1 MSVVSSVDRPVVLI
15 TGAARRVGA
24 GLARRLAGQGL
35 AVAVHHR
42 GGQAEAEQVVA
53 DIRTAGGEARGFA
66 ADLSVSAERT
76 SLIAAVITAFGRLD
90 VLVNNASTF
99 AFDTF
104 ETMTDQDWATHIDDN
119 LTAPV
124 MLTRDFARAQSQ
136 ALAPGGRGVVINIL
150 DQKVLAPNPDFFSYT
165 AGKIGLAGLTQ
176 TMALALAPRIRI
188 MGVAPGLLLPSGA
201 QTQAD
206 FERAWVDTPLGL
218 GPTLDDIARTLRYI
232 IDTPSLTGRILTVD
246 GGESLVRRARDVA
259 FDGV

>member
-1 MSVVSSVDRPVVLI
+1 VSKPVSPPVILI

-24 GLARRLAGQGL
+24 GVAQRLAADGL
-35 AVAVHHR
+35 RVAVHHR
-42 GGQAEAEQVVA
+42 GGQEEAERLVA
-53 DIRTAGGEARGFA
+53 DIHAAGGEARAFA
-66 ADLSVSAERT
+66 ADLSDPADRPA
-76 SLIAAVITAFGRLD
+76 LIAAVIAAFGRLD

-99 AFDTF
+99 AYDTL
-104 ETMTDQDWATHIDDN
+104 ETMTDQDWDAHIGDN

-124 MLTRDFARAQSQ
+124 MLTRDFARALRPED
-136 ALAPGGRGVVINIL
+136 AGVVINIL

-176 TMALALAPRIRI
+176 TMALALAPRIRV
-188 MGVAPGLLLPSGA
+188 MGIAPGLLLPSGA
-201 QTQAD
+201 QTQDD
-206 FERAWVDTPLGL
+206 FERAWIDTPLGL
-218 GPTLDDIARTLRYI
+218 GPTLDDIARTIRYI

>member
-1 MSVVSSVDRPVVLI
+1 MSDRPVILI

-24 GLARRLAGQGL
+24 GLARRLAADGL
-35 AVAVHHR
+35 AVAVNHR
-42 GGQAEAEQVVA
+42 GGREEAERLVT
-53 DIRTAGGEARGFA
+53 DIQAAGGDARAFA
-66 ADLSVSAERT
+66 ADLSISADRT
-76 SLIAAVITAFGRLD
+76 ALIAAVIAAFGRLD

-104 ETMTDQDWATHIDDN
+104 ETMTDEDWATHIDDN

-124 MLTRDFARAQSQ
+124 LLTRDFARA
-136 ALAPGGRGVVINIL
+136 LGPDDRGLVVNIL

-176 TMALALAPRIRI
+176 TMALALAPRIRV

-201 QTQAD
+201 QTQDD
-206 FERAWVDTPLGL
+206 FERAWIDTPLGL
-218 GPTLDDIARTLRYI
+218 GPTLDDIARTIRYI
-232 IDTPSLTGRILTVD
+232 LDTPSLTGRILAVD

>member
-1 MSVVSSVDRPVVLI
+1 MSSAPVILI

-24 GLARRLAGQGL
+24 GVAQRLATDGL
-35 AVAVHHR
+35 RVAVHHR
-42 GGQAEAEQVVA
+42 GGQAEAEALVA
-53 DIRTAGGEARGFA
+53 DIHAAGGEALAFA
-66 ADLSVSAERT
+66 ADLSDPTDRPA
-76 SLIAAVITAFGRLD
+76 LIADVIAAFGRLD

-99 AFDTF
+99 AYDTF
-104 ETMTDQDWATHIDDN
+104 ETMTDADWATHIDDN

-124 MLTRDFARAQSQ
+124 MLTRDFARA
-136 ALAPGGRGVVINIL
+136 LKPDERGVVINIL

-176 TMALALAPRIRI
+176 TMALALAPRLRV
-188 MGVAPGLLLPSGA
+188 MGIAPGLLLPSGT
-201 QTQAD
+201 QTQDD

-218 GPTLDDIARTLRYI
+218 GPTLDDMARTIRYI
-232 IDTPSLTGRILTVD
+232 LDTPSLTGRILAVD

>member
-1 MSVVSSVDRPVVLI
+1 MSVVSSMDRPVVLI

-124 MLTRDFARAQSQ
+124 MLTRDFARALG
-136 ALAPGGRGVVINIL
+136 ADDRGLVVNIL

>member
-1 MSVVSSVDRPVVLI
+1 MSDHPVILI

-24 GLARRLAGQGL
+24 GLARRLAADGL
-35 AVAVHHR
+35 RVAVHHR
-42 GGQAEAEQVVA
+42 GGATEAEQVVA
-53 DIRTAGGEARGFA
+53 DIRASGGDAQTFA

-76 SLIAAVITAFGRLD
+76 ALIADVISAFGRLD

-99 AFDTF
+99 AYDTL
-104 ETMTDQDWATHIDDN
+104 ETMTDQDWDAHIADN

-124 MLTRDFARAQSQ
+124 MLARDFARA
-136 ALAPGGRGVVINIL
+136 LGTGGHGVVINIL

-176 TMALALAPRIRI
+176 TMALALAPRIRV

-201 QTQAD
+201 QTQDD

-218 GPTLDDIARTLRYI
+218 GPTLDDLARTIRYI
-232 IDTPSLTGRILTVD
+232 LDTPSLTGRILAVD

>member
-1 MSVVSSVDRPVVLI
+1 MSSPPVILI

-24 GLARRLAGQGL
+24 GLARRLAADGL
-35 AVAVHHR
+35 CVAVHHR
-42 GGQAEAEQVVA
+42 GGATEAEQVVA
-53 DIRTAGGEARGFA
+53 DIHASGGEARTFA

-76 SLIAAVITAFGRLD
+76 ALIADVISAFGRLD

-99 AFDTF
+99 AYDTL
-104 ETMTDQDWATHIDDN
+104 ETMTDQDWDAHIADN

-124 MLTRDFARAQSQ
+124 MLARDFARA
-136 ALAPGGRGVVINIL
+136 LGTGGHGVIINIL

-176 TMALALAPRIRI
+176 TMALALAPRIRV
-188 MGVAPGLLLPSGA
+188 MGIAPGLLLPSGA
-201 QTQAD
+201 QTQDD

-218 GPTLDDIARTLRYI
+218 GPSLDDVSRTIRYI
-232 IDTPSLTGRILTVD
+232 LDTPSLTGRILAVD
-246 GGESLVRRARDVA
+246 GGESLIRRARDVA